1 MLRSPHASR
10 RLKLRQLEVLLS
22 VAQWGGM
29 AKAAQHLAI
38 SQPVVSK
45 TIADLE
51 NTLGVRLFDRSP
63 QGVEPTLYGRALL
76 KRSLAIFDD
85 LKTSVSEIEF
95 LADPT
100 AGQLQIGSSEIMAAG
115 LVATVI
121 ERLSSKY
128 PRIEFRVEQATSA
141 TLVDRLHGRQD
152 ELMIGRLPKPFLDED
167 LTTTILYHDRL
178 RVVAGL
184 KSRWASRRKITL
196 ADLVNEPWCV
206 PSPDINATGSQFV
219 EAFRVS
225 GLKIPRIVV
234 TAVSTQLA
242 TSLLAHG
249 RFLGVLGESSFMHFN
264 AKRLSLKML
273 PIELPIQPYPVA
285 IVSLK
290 NRTISPVAKL
300 FIECAH
306 DIAKPLGVGRSKSAD
321 VS

>member
-1 MLRSPHASR
+1 MQRSPHTSR

-22 VAQWGGM
+22 VAQWVGM

-51 NTLGVRLFDRSP
+51 NALGVRLFDRTP

-128 PRIEFRVEQATSA
+128 RRIDFRVEQATSA
-141 TLVDRLHGRQD
+141 TLVDRLRERQD

-184 KSRWASRRKITL
+184 QSRWASRRKITL
-196 ADLVNEPWCV
+196 ADLVDEPWCG
-206 PSPDINATGSQFV
+206 PSPDINATGSQFAD
-219 EAFRVS
+219 AFRAS
-225 GLKIPRIVV
+225 GLMVPRIVV

-242 TSLLAHG
+242 ASLLAHG
-249 RFLGVLGESSFMHFN
+249 RFLGILGESSFMYFN
-264 AKRLSLKML
+264 AKRLSLKTL

-306 DIAKPLGVGRSKSAD
+306 EIAKPLGVGRSKSANA
-321 VS
+321 S

>member
-1 MLRSPHASR
+1 MQRSPHTSR

-51 NTLGVRLFDRSP
+51 NALGVRLFDRTP

-100 AGQLQIGSSEIMAAG
+100 AGQLRIGCSEIMAAG
-115 LVATVI
+115 FVATVI
-121 ERLSSKY
+121 ERLSSKHR
-128 PRIEFRVEQATSA
+128 RIDFHVEQATSA
-141 TLVDRLHGRQD
+141 TLIDRLRERHD
-152 ELMIGRLPKPFLDED
+152 ELMIGRLPKPFLDAD

-184 KSRWASRRKITL
+184 QSRWASRRKITL
-196 ADLVNEPWCV
+196 ADLVDEPWCV
-206 PSPDINATGSQFV
+206 PSPDTNATGSQFAD
-219 EAFRVS
+219 AFRAS
-225 GLKIPRIVV
+225 GLTVPRIVV
-234 TAVSTQLA
+234 TAVSAQLA
-242 TSLLAHG
+242 TNLLAHG
-249 RFLGVLGESSFMHFN
+249 RFLGILGESSFMHFN
-264 AKRLSLKML
+264 AKRLSLKTL
-273 PIELPIQPYPVA
+273 PIELPTQPYPVA
-285 IVSLK
+285 IVILK
-290 NRTISPVAKL
+290 NRTISPVAQL
-300 FIECAH
+300 FIECARE
-306 DIAKPLGVGRSKSAD
+306 IAKPLGIGGS
-321 VS
+321 

>member
-1 MLRSPHASR
+1 MQRSPHTSR

-51 NTLGVRLFDRSP
+51 NALGVRLFDRTP

-128 PRIEFRVEQATSA
+128 RRIDFRVEQATSA
-141 TLVDRLHGRQD
+141 TLVDRLRERQD

-184 KSRWASRRKITL
+184 QSRWASRRKITL
-196 ADLVNEPWCV
+196 AELVDEPWCV
-206 PSPDINATGSQFV
+206 PSPDINATGSQFA
-219 EAFRVS
+219 EAFRAS
-225 GLKIPRIVV
+225 GLTVPRIVV
-234 TAVSTQLA
+234 TAVSAQLA
-242 TSLLAHG
+242 
-249 RFLGVLGESSFMHFN
+249 
-264 AKRLSLKML
+264 
-273 PIELPIQPYPVA
+273 
-285 IVSLK
+285 
-290 NRTISPVAKL
+290 
-300 FIECAH
+300 
-306 DIAKPLGVGRSKSAD
+306 
-321 VS
+321 